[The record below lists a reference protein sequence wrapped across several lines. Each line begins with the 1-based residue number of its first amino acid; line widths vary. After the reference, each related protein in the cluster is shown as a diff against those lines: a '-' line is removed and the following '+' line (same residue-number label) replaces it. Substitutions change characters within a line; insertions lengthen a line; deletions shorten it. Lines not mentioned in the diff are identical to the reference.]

1 MTGSSGAGKAKAGRD
16 GATTADDV
24 VFFQTS
30 DDLRRWFV
38 ANHETADELWIGLYK
53 VGAGRPSIRWPDVV
67 DEALCFGWID
77 GIRKGID
84 DVSYRN
90 RVTPR
95 RKGSNWSAI
104 NIARV
109 AELEAAG
116 RMQAAG
122 RRAFEGRVRGNVAPR
137 TARSGPGES
146 T

>member
-1 MTGSSGAGKAKAGRD
+1 MTQAPQGSADPGSGGDVAAELPEVRFFE
-16 GATTADDV
+16 TA
-24 VFFQTS
+24 

-38 ANHETADELWIGLYK
+38 ANHETAGELWVGLYR
-53 VGAGRPSIRWPDVV
+53 VGSGRASVRWPDVV

-90 RVTPR
+90 RLTPR
-95 RKGSNWSAI
+95 RRGSNWSAI

-116 RMQAAG
+116 RMQPAG
-122 RRAFEGRVRGNVAPR
+122 RRAFERRDPAK
-137 TARSGPGES
+137 ES
-146 T
+146 S

>member
-1 MTGSSGAGKAKAGRD
+1 MTRPTEGHKGSTEVEFFETAG
-16 GATTADDV
+16 
-24 VFFQTS
+24 
-30 DDLRRWFV
+30 DLRRWFG
-38 ANHETADELWIGLYK
+38 ANHETAEELWVGLYK
-53 VGAGRPSIRWPDVV
+53 VGSGRPSIRWSNVV

-90 RVTPR
+90 RITPR

-122 RRAFEGRVRGNVAPR
+122 RLAFEARVRDGEAPR
-137 TARSGPGES
+137 TTRARPRERS
-146 T
+146 